1 MPWMDWYN
9 ALAKPSWT
17 PAPATIGLIW
27 TILFAAVIA
36 SCAVSGHWQDGDDAS
51 TN

>member
-1 MPWMDWYN
+1 MEWYN

-27 TILFAAVIA
+27 TILYPII
-36 SCAVSGHWQDGDDAS
+36 AVSFGLVFV
-51 TN
+51 